1 MNAVRK
7 QRLILV
13 LLLLAGVGIAVT
25 LMLFA
30 LRENIN
36 HYFSPAQMAAG
47 DAPVGQRIRGGGLVV
62 PGSVTRD
69 PKSLKV
75 SFRISDGAGE
85 VTVKYEGILPDLF
98 VEGSGVV
105 AMGILAPDGV
115 FEASEV
121 LAKHDENYMPPE
133 VQKAIDSAHSSKAGG
148 DKSGQVEPY
157 PEKTESEKA
166 YGEQSPGGLE

>member
-13 LLLLAGVGIAVT
+13 LLLVFGVSIAVT
-25 LMLFA
+25 LTLFA

-47 DAPVGQRIRGGGLVV
+47 EAPIGQKVRGGGLVV
-62 PGSVTRD
+62 SGSVVRD
-69 PKSLKV
+69 PNSLQV
-75 SFRISDGAGE
+75 SFKITDGEGT
-85 VTVKYEGILPDLF
+85 VTVIYEGILPDLF

-105 AMGILAPDGV
+105 AMGSLQEDGV
-115 FEASEV
+115 FKATEV

-133 VQKAIDSAHSSKAGG
+133 VQSAIDKAHPGK
-148 DKSGQVEPY
+148 P
-157 PEKTESEKA
+157 KTEGKS
-166 YGEQSPGGLE
+166 

>member
-13 LLLLAGVGIAVT
+13 LLLLAGVGVAVA

-47 DAPVGQRIRGGGLVV
+47 EAPVGQRMRGGGLVV
-62 PGSVTRD
+62 PGSVERD
-69 PKSLKV
+69 TESLKV
-75 SFRISDGAGE
+75 SFRITDGAGE
-85 VTVKYEGILPDLF
+85 VTVHYEGILPDLF

-105 AMGILAPDGV
+105 ALGTLGDDGV
-115 FEASEV
+115 FAATEV

-133 VQKAIDSAHSSKAGG
+133 VQKAIDEAHPGYTKPTVQTTA
-148 DKSGQVEPY
+148 Q
-157 PEKTESEKA
+157 SELRSLQD
-166 YGEQSPGGLE
+166 GS

>member
-13 LLLLAGVGIAVT
+13 LLLVAGVGLAVA

-47 DAPVGQRIRGGGLVV
+47 EAPVGQKMRGGGLVL
-62 PGSVTRD
+62 PGSLQRD
-69 PKSLKV
+69 GESLKV
-75 SFRISDGAGE
+75 SFIISDGAGE
-85 VTVKYEGILPDLF
+85 VTVHYDGILPDLF

-105 AMGILAPDGV
+105 ALGVLGRDGIFV
-115 FEASEV
+115 ASEV

-133 VQKAIDSAHSSKAGG
+133 VQKAIDDAHPSGGYSKPVAQGAFRSLQHGG
-148 DKSGQVEPY
+148 
-157 PEKTESEKA
+157 
-166 YGEQSPGGLE
+166 

>member
-7 QRLILV
+7 QRLTLV
-13 LLLLAGVGIAVT
+13 LLLVAGVGLAVA

-47 DAPVGQRIRGGGLVV
+47 EAPIGQQMRGGGLVV
-62 PGSVTRD
+62 PGSLQRD
-69 PKSLKV
+69 GQSLKV

-85 VTVKYEGILPDLF
+85 VTVHYDGILPDLF
-98 VEGSGVV
+98 VEGSGIV
-105 AMGILAPDGV
+105 ALGVLGRDGV
-115 FEASEV
+115 FVASEV

-133 VQKAIDSAHSSKAGG
+133 VQKAIDEAHPGSGYNKPVAQGELRSVQNGG
-148 DKSGQVEPY
+148 
-157 PEKTESEKA
+157 
-166 YGEQSPGGLE
+166 